1 VLTPW
6 KHVGNISSLDELT
19 VGFSNQ
25 RRWWTACAL
34 RRSPLIRRIDRIEA
48 GAVLVAL
55 LLAFFAVPHAST
67 LGHKVFA
74 GEAEKIAI
82 ESASRHP
89 VDAIAMQP
97 SAPQSG
103 RPVATSVPVR
113 WFADNQT
120 HDKVIPIDRPVRA
133 GEHVHI
139 WLDNRGNVTPP
150 VRSVDDAKRDALVT
164 AVAAWIAFAA
174 LCATAVVAV
183 RYVLDRCRYRRWERD
198 IRILVDNDGGWAQR
212 NT

>member
-1 VLTPW
+1 LLRRW
-6 KHVGNISSLDELT
+6 KHVGNISSLDEVT

-25 RRWWTACAL
+25 RRWWTACAP

-48 GAVLVAL
+48 GAVMVAL
-55 LLAFFAVPHAST
+55 LLVVFAVPQAYS

-74 GEAEKIAI
+74 GETEKIAL
-82 ESASRHP
+82 ESAARHP

-103 RPVATSVPVR
+103 RPAATSVAVR

-133 GEHVHI
+133 GERVDI
-139 WLDNRGNVTPP
+139 WVDNRDNITPP
-150 VRSVDDAKRDALVT
+150 VRSIDDAKTDAFVT
-164 AVAAWIAFAA
+164 AVAAWVAFAA
-174 LCATAVVAV
+174 LCACAVVAM
-183 RYVLDRCRYRRWERD
+183 RHILDRCRYRRWERD
-198 IRILVDNDGGWAQR
+198 IRILVDNDAGWAQR

>member
-1 VLTPW
+1 M
-6 KHVGNISSLDELT
+6 
-19 VGFSNQ
+19 GFSNQ

-55 LLAFFAVPHAST
+55 LLVFFAVRHASS

-74 GEAEKIAI
+74 GEAEQIAL

-139 WLDNRGNVTPP
+139 G
-150 VRSVDDAKRDALVT
+150 
-164 AVAAWIAFAA
+164 
-174 LCATAVVAV
+174 
-183 RYVLDRCRYRRWERD
+183 
-198 IRILVDNDGGWAQR
+198 
-212 NT
+212 